1 MNVVVA
7 LDEPRGSALAEALE
21 DEGLSVIATW
31 PSETIARSLGDPT
44 AEVWDVLRSAEALV
58 LPVSRAALTHGV
70 VGACDRHGVRIVALG
85 ERAGEARLARA
96 FGLADPLPLAVEGWR
111 VAEAIRSG
119 SLAVRAVGAERGRVV
134 AVWGAHGAPGRTT
147 VAIELAVET
156 ARTRG
161 HVALVDADTHAPAVA
176 IALGLADEGPGF
188 AAACRQAELGGLDAA
203 ELTRLS
209 LPVGGAD
216 GIVDVL
222 PGLNRAAR
230 WPELSERRVASALEA
245 CRGWA
250 DVTVVDTAASLESD
264 EEIMSDLD
272 GPRRN
277 AATLAALS
285 SADVVVAVAAADP
298 IGIARFLRG
307 YAELRAIVGATPVVV
322 AVNRLRPGPLGIDAR
337 GQVRRTLERFG
348 GVDDVSFLP
357 LDPRAADAALLAAR
371 PVGEVMPRSA
381 LAQAVRRL
389 VARVDGR
396 RGDEEAALIP
406 LGRER
411 GRRIARPARRARGRG
426 EDGVR
431 SA

>member
-1 MNVVVA
+1 MNVIVA
-7 LDEPRGSALAEALE
+7 LDEPRGSALADALE
-21 DEGLSVIATW
+21 DEGLAVVATW
-31 PSETIARSLGDPT
+31 PAEAIGRSLGDPA
-44 AEVWDVLRSAEALV
+44 AEVWEILRTADALV
-58 LPVSRAALTHGV
+58 LPASRAALTHGV

-85 ERAGEARLARA
+85 ERAGEVRLARA
-96 FGLADPLPLAVEGWR
+96 FGLADPIPATAEGWR
-111 VAEAIRSG
+111 LAEAIRS
-119 SLAVRAVGAERGRVV
+119 RAVAAHAAADVRGRVV

-161 HVALVDADTHAPAVA
+161 HVALVDADTHAPAIA

-209 LPVGGAD
+209 MPVGGAD

-272 GPRRN
+272 APRRN

-285 SADVVVAVAAADP
+285 SADAVVAVAAADP
-298 IGIARFLRG
+298 VGIARFLRG
-307 YAELRAIVGATPVVV
+307 YAELRAIVGATPVIV
-322 AVNRLRPGPLGIDAR
+322 AVNRLRSGPLGIDAR

-357 LDPRAADAALLAAR
+357 LDQRAVDAALLAAR
-371 PVGEVMPRSA
+371 PVGEVTPRSS

-389 VARVDGR
+389 ALRVDGR
-396 RGDEEAALIP
+396 RGDEDAEVIAF
-406 LGRER
+406 GRER
-411 GRRIARPARRARGRG
+411 SRRVGRPARRARRRG
-426 EDGVR
+426 EDGAR